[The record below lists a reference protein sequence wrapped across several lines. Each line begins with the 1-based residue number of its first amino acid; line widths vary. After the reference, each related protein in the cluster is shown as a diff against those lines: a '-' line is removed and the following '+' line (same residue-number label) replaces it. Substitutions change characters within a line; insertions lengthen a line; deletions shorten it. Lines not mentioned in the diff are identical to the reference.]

1 MPACACKTI
10 RKKSIFKMSPLVLI
24 LFSAILVN
32 SAELPSS
39 DPKETA
45 REEKLRSALID
56 AFQTIK
62 KASAKGGIDDESP
75 LTSDLIGSMLAT
87 PELKQTEKPSESD
100 FDVFADEDGLTFA
113 EAFDDIEPEKKV
125 VTTEK
130 SHNVQHIVK
139 TTKAAE
145 RTTQRPNK
153 DGILSRLSDS
163 IDSIRNTWN
172 ESRLGQ
178 RKEAVNV
185 THLVGIE
192 NMLRVFDADILVRQW
207 TDLQK
212 ELHGDCKEDMQEYVT
227 GLKERTLW
235 ALKSKYINSLASRVS
250 PQ

>member
-1 MPACACKTI
+1 
-10 RKKSIFKMSPLVLI
+10 MSPLVLI

-39 DPKETA
+39 EPKETA

-87 PELKQTEKPSESD
+87 PETKRTEKPSTNN

-113 EAFDDIEPEKKV
+113 EAFDNIEPEKKV

-139 TTKAAE
+139 TTKTVE
-145 RTTQRPNK
+145 RTTSRPNK

-178 RKEAVNV
+178 RKEAANV

-192 NMLRVFDADILVRQW
+192 NMLRVFDADLLVRQW
-207 TDLQK
+207 ADIQK
-212 ELHGDCKEDMQEYVT
+212 DLHGGCKEDMQEYVS
-227 GLKERTLW
+227 GLKERRLW
-235 ALKSKYINSLASRVS
+235 ALKSKYFSSLASKVS
-250 PQ
+250 PR

>member
-1 MPACACKTI
+1 
-10 RKKSIFKMSPLVLI
+10 MSPLVLI
-24 LFSAILVN
+24 LFSAIIVN

-39 DPKETA
+39 EPKETA

-56 AFQTIK
+56 AFQSIK

-75 LTSDLIGSMLAT
+75 LTSDLIGSMLST
-87 PELKQTEKPSESD
+87 PETKRTETSATN

-113 EAFDDIEPEKKV
+113 EAFDNIEPEKKV

-139 TTKAAE
+139 TTKTVE
-145 RTTQRPNK
+145 RTTSRPNK

-178 RKEAVNV
+178 RKEAANV
-185 THLVGIE
+185 THLIGIE

-207 TDLQK
+207 TDIQK
-212 ELHGDCKEDMQEYVT
+212 ELRGNCKEDMQEYVL
-227 GLKERTLW
+227 GLKERRLW
-235 ALKSKYINSLASRVS
+235 ALKSKYNNPLASRVS
-250 PQ
+250 LR